1 MDLSNL
7 SLEELWALQ
16 KKVETEIMWREHKE
30 QNLNEPNLDE
40 APEDFVFDRDFVR
53 I

>member
-1 MDLSNL
+1 MDLSNF
-7 SLEELWALQ
+7 SLEELYSL
-16 KKVETEIMWREHKE
+16 KKSVENEIMWREHRE

-40 APEDFVFDRDFVR
+40 APEDFVLDRDFVR